1 MTTSGA
7 FKAVKRVNPQ
17 TMSID
22 QLIARF
28 AEIGVAQDYAL
39 LGRETARY
47 NRLFDQM
54 HVVVEELKGRP
65 GDERRALLKLYDHPN
80 MQVRLRAAVNS
91 MAIAPVAARQ
101 MLENIKASNW
111 DPQSGAAGMA
121 LWALDEGIFK
131 PK

>member
-1 MTTSGA
+1 
-7 FKAVKRVNPQ
+7 
-17 TMSID
+17 MSVD

-54 HVVVEELKGRP
+54 HAVVDELKGRP

-80 MQVRLRAAVNS
+80 MQVRLKAATNS
-91 MAIAPVAARQ
+91 LAVAPVAARQ
-101 MLENIKASNW
+101 MLEAIKASNW
-111 DPQSGAAGMA
+111 PPQAGTAGMTI
-121 LWALDEGIFK
+121 WNLDEGIYK
-131 PK
+131 PR